1 MLYFFKSRKFS
12 TVCFFPIALTAKSE
26 INLRP
31 HTGIFD
37 MSPLAIL
44 LREIRVGLGL
54 SQVNFA
60 SALSLKGPYISEV
73 ETGKRYA
80 PLLENIAPNLENLG
94 MTGTQVKRLYTAE
107 RMSPRQVK
115 IPPTASQEVFICA
128 ATLQEYMDWL
138 EQDDFIKLT
147 VFLHSLA
154 SKRSQQ
160 EAPNN

>member
-1 MLYFFKSRKFS
+1 
-12 TVCFFPIALTAKSE
+12 
-26 INLRP
+26 
-31 HTGIFD
+31 
-37 MSPLAIL
+37 MSPLATL

-60 SALSLKGPYISEV
+60 SALNLKGPYISGV

-80 PLLENIAPNLENLG
+80 PLLENIESSLKNLG
-94 MTGTQVKRLYTAE
+94 MTGAQVKRLYTAE
-107 RMSPRQVK
+107 KMSPRLVK
-115 IPPTASQEVFICA
+115 VPPTAPQEAFICA

-147 VFLHSLA
+147 AFLHSLA

-160 EAPNN
+160 DESPRLL